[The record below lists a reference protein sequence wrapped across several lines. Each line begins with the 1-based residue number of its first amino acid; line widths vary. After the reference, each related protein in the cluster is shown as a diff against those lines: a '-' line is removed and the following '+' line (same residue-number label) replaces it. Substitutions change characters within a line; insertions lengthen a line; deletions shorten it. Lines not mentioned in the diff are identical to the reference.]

1 MKARILALSTLM
13 ICSPLIASE
22 TFWTDAGKERTIAY
36 TATPP
41 TDDKMEC
48 QKDAKIGYLT
58 KMLDQQQKMYESK
71 IGYLE
76 FELKKSKE
84 RLVEKSINNEKAQ
97 TFLEEKFAEETS
109 NLKKELVAKTKT
121 NLEYQRQLEKIKPS
135 EEMKNL
141 IKVNTELAIEVRKST
156 DQIALMQ
163 LKHEENKGLESFG
176 TTGGGRMPASVG
188 K

>member
-13 ICSPLIASE
+13 ICSPLFAIE
-22 TFWTDAGKERTIAY
+22 TYWTDAGKERTIAY
-36 TATPP
+36 RSPAA
-41 TDDKMEC
+41 DYNSEC
-48 QKDAKIGYLT
+48 QKDAKIEYLT

-71 IGYLE
+71 LSYLE

-84 RLVEKSINNEKAQ
+84 RLVEKSINNERNVE
-97 TFLEEKFAEETS
+97 FLESKFAEEAG

-121 NLEYQRQLEKIKPS
+121 MLEYQRQLEKIKPS

-156 DQIALMQ
+156 DQLALMHI
-163 LKHEENKGLESFG
+163 KHEEEKGATSL
-176 TTGGGRMPASVG
+176 GGGRMPASVG

>member
-13 ICSPLIASE
+13 VCSPLIASE

-36 TATPP
+36 TATPAV
-41 TDDKMEC
+41 DDKIEC

-71 IGYLE
+71 ISYLE

-84 RLVEKSINNEKAQ
+84 RLVEKSINNERAQ
-97 TFLEEKFAEETS
+97 AFLEAKFAEEAT

-163 LKHEENKGLESFG
+163 LKHEEPKLENFG